1 MEMVRQRSKIL
12 FASPILGAV
21 MLTAQPAWAQI
32 NSSDDDSLSAE
43 ETGAGI
49 KTIIVTAQK
58 VEEDLQDVPISAT
71 AISGVELQD
80 RQIDSFE
87 QLQYVAPGVL
97 FSGGINARQSAMT
110 IRGVGVGV
118 FNIGVEASVALSIDG
133 VTIGRTG
140 AGIFDFADVER
151 VEVLRGPQGTLFG
164 KNASGGVISIIT
176 KGPTND
182 LSAEMNVAYGS
193 FDEVNLSGAISGP
206 LGDGV
211 TARFSGYRNT
221 RDGFIENI
229 NPNAP
234 QQDLA
239 DRDEYGFR
247 AKINFEL
254 SDTIDFLLNADHS
267 RRDNTPGG
275 LTYRQLSPDVPGT
288 GLLPQLGPG
297 AFNAIGLESLN
308 AGIIP
313 GPNNRQIASDGDWAA
328 ESEVTGLSGE
338 LTALWGEHEFVSLT
352 AWREWN
358 TFSIEDADL
367 IPQPF
372 LLINSGAQQQSQFSQ
387 EFRLSSPRDRKFTYT
402 LGAYYFW
409 QEIDQFNR
417 QVGTGGLNLRSFAP
431 GILPPILPAPGL
443 TGTDFESDFSEQNYA
458 IFGQGAYA
466 ITPQFSI
473 LGGLRLLRSELE
485 AGQLLYQTPSSV
497 SPLIIAPFLF
507 RALDENRVTV
517 KNEDDAVTWRLGA
530 KYDFSDD
537 FNLFATVTQ
546 GYKSAAL
553 VTGEDIVESAANGES
568 RLPIAR
574 PEKPLQFEA
583 GLRYRSANN
592 RLQAGLTG
600 YYTRIEDLQAQ
611 SLVRGPD
618 NTLVVSLSN
627 AAKAVTKGFEADV
640 TIVPVDGLTLSAA
653 VAYND
658 SEYKSFEQAPCYSL
672 QTPAQ
677 GCREIRVEPDNPD
690 NLATTEAQDLSGA
703 PLANAP
709 EWIVNGF
716 ARYDFRITDRASAFV
731 QGGFQYR
738 DDTLSLVSNDPQS
751 RIDSYA
757 LFDAQIGLTFWEN
770 RATISVFGRN
780 LTNEDFVAAI
790 VPMPF
795 DEGGYAQFRTFEAQR
810 TWGARLAL
818 KY

>member
-1 MEMVRQRSKIL
+1 MACRHKNLLLTSSI
-12 FASPILGAV
+12 ILGA
-21 MLTAQPAWAQI
+21 LISSQPAFSQTEANGTGDI
-32 NSSDDDSLSAE
+32 SSKDE
-43 ETGAGI
+43 NAGFN
-49 KTIIVTAQK
+49 TIIVTAQK
-58 VEEDLQDVPISAT
+58 VEEDLQDVPIST
-71 AISGVELQD
+71 TVVSGDQLQD

-87 QLQYVAPGVL
+87 QLQYVAPGLL
-97 FSGGINARQSAMT
+97 FSSGINARQSAMT

-140 AGIFDFADVER
+140 AGLFDFSDVER
-151 VEVLRGPQGTLFG
+151 VEILRGPQGTLFG
-164 KNASGGVISIIT
+164 KNASGGVLSIIT

-182 LSAEMNVAYGS
+182 LTAEMNVAYGS

-206 LGDGV
+206 LGDNV
-211 TARFSGYRNT
+211 TARISGYRNT

-234 QQDLA
+234 QRDLA

-247 AKINFEL
+247 AKINFEF
-254 SDTIDFLLNADHS
+254 SDSVNLLLNVDHS

-288 GLLPQLGPG
+288 GLLPSLGPG
-297 AFNAIGLESLN
+297 AFNAIGLESLR

-313 GPNNRQIASDGDWAA
+313 GPKNRQIASDANWIA
-328 ESEVTGLSGE
+328 ESEVNGLSAE
-338 LTALWGEHEFVSLT
+338 LTANWGELEFTSLT
-352 AWREWN
+352 AWREWD
-358 TFSIEDADL
+358 TFSEEDADL

-387 EFRLSSPRDRKFTYT
+387 EFRLSSPRDTKLTYT

-431 GILPPILPAPGL
+431 GVLPPILPAPGL
-443 TGTDFESDFSEQNYA
+443 TGTDFASDFEEHNYA
-458 IFGQGAYA
+458 IFGQGQYQV
-466 ITPQFSI
+466 TPKFSLI
-473 LGGLRLLRSELE
+473 GGLRLLRSELK
-485 AGQLLYQTPSSV
+485 AGQSLAQTPTSV
-497 SPLIIAPFLF
+497 SPLIVAPFLF
-507 RALDENRVTV
+507 RVLDPGRVSV
-517 KNEDDAVTWRLGA
+517 ANDDDAVTWRLGA

-537 FNLFATVTQ
+537 FNMFATATQ

-553 VTGEDIVESAANGES
+553 VTGEDIVEAASDGDE

-583 GLRYRSANN
+583 GLRYRSLSD
-592 RLQAGLTG
+592 RLQIGVTAFHT
-600 YYTRIEDLQAQ
+600 TIKDLQAQ

-627 AAKAVTKGFEADV
+627 AAKAVSKGVEVDV
-640 TIVPVDGLTLSAA
+640 SFMPVNGLTLSGALS
-653 VAYND
+653 YND
-658 SEYKSFEQAPCYSL
+658 AKYKSFEQAPCYSL
-672 QTPAQ
+672 QTEAQ
-677 GCREIRVEPDNPD
+677 GCVQVRIDPDDPG
-690 NLATTEAQDLSGA
+690 NLATTPAQDLSGA

-709 EWIVNGF
+709 EWILNGL
-716 ARYDFRITDRASAFV
+716 ARYDFNVSEGVDAYI

-738 DDTLSLVSNDPQS
+738 DDALSLVSNDPQS
-751 RIDSYA
+751 RIDAYT
-757 LFDAQIGLTFWEN
+757 LVDAQVGVTFWDG
-770 RATISVFGRN
+770 RATMSLFGRN
-780 LTNEDFVAAI
+780 LTNENFVAAI

-818 KY
+818 KF